1 MQKNRKSQFLEID
14 VYVIITKLDHSRTE
28 ILGIVPFGNASK
40 WAFLRI
46 FTVAFVRLF

>member
-14 VYVIITKLDHSRTE
+14 VYVIITKLDHSRIE
-28 ILGIVPFGNASK
+28 ILGIVPIGNVFK